1 MRVEDGVRI
10 RHMIDAAESALRF
23 INGRQRADL
32 EQDEMLSFALVRAV
46 EVIGEA
52 ASKVTAEGRAEVPDV
67 PWAAVT
73 GMRNRLIHA
82 YFDINLDI
90 LWATVEQALPTL
102 LGQLKSV
109 RLPEQAHGEKL
120 AHPSSGPKHAW

>member
-1 MRVEDGVRI
+1 MRVEDRIRI
-10 RHMIDAAESALRF
+10 RHMIDATESALRF
-23 INGRQRADL
+23 VKARSRADL
-32 EQDEMLSFALVRAV
+32 DRDEMLTFALVRAI

-52 ASKVTAEGRAEVPDV
+52 ASKVTVKGRAELPGV

-90 LWATVEQALPTL
+90 LWATVEQALPKL
-102 LGQLKSV
+102 LGQLKSIE
-109 RLPEQAHGEKL
+109 LPE
-120 AHPSSGPKHAW
+120 

>member
-1 MRVEDGVRI
+1 MLPSPR
-10 RHMIDAAESALRF
+10 S
-23 INGRQRADL
+23 ADL

-52 ASKVTAEGRAEVPDV
+52 ASKVTAEGRADLSGV

-90 LWATVEQALPTL
+90 LWATVEQASP
-102 LGQLKSV
+102 
-109 RLPEQAHGEKL
+109 RRC
-120 AHPSSGPKHAW
+120 

>member
-1 MRVEDGVRI
+1 MRVEDTIRI

-23 INGRQRADL
+23 IKGRKRSDL
-32 EQDEMLSFALVRAV
+32 DQDEMLAFALVRAV

-52 ASKVTAEGRAEVPDV
+52 ASKVTAEGREELPAV

-82 YFDINLDI
+82 YFDINHDI

-102 LGQLKSV
+102 IAQLKSV
-109 RLPEQAHGEKL
+109 
-120 AHPSSGPKHAW
+120 

>member
-1 MRVEDGVRI
+1 MRVEDRIRI
-10 RHMIDAAESALRF
+10 RHMIDATESALRF
-23 INGRQRADL
+23 VKARSRADL
-32 EQDEMLSFALVRAV
+32 DRDEMLTFALVRAI

-52 ASKVTAEGRAEVPDV
+52 ASKVTVEGRAELPGV

-90 LWATVEQALPTL
+90 LWATVEQALPKL
-102 LGQLKSV
+102 LGQLKSIE
-109 RLPEQAHGEKL
+109 LPE
-120 AHPSSGPKHAW
+120 

>member
-23 INGRQRADL
+23 INRRQRADL

-52 ASKVTAEGRAEVPDV
+52 ASKVTAEGRADLPGV

-102 LGQLKSV
+102 LRQLKSV
-109 RLPEQAHGEKL
+109 QLPE
-120 AHPSSGPKHAW
+120 

>member
-23 INGRQRADL
+23 ISGRKRTDL
-32 EQDEMLSFALVRAV
+32 DQDEMLAFALVRAV

-52 ASKVTAEGRAEVPDV
+52 ATKVTAEGRAELPAV

-82 YFDINLDI
+82 YFDINHDI

-102 LGQLKSV
+102 ITQLKSV
-109 RLPEQAHGEKL
+109 QLPK
-120 AHPSSGPKHAW
+120 

>member
-90 LWATVEQALPTL
+90 LWATVEQALPRL
-102 LGQLKSV
+102 LKQLKSV
-109 RLPEQAHGEKL
+109 RLPE
-120 AHPSSGPKHAW
+120 

>member
-1 MRVEDGVRI
+1 MRVEDRIRI
-10 RHMIDAAESALRF
+10 RHMIDATESALRF
-23 INGRQRADL
+23 VKARSRADL
-32 EQDEMLSFALVRAV
+32 DRDEMLTFALVRAI

-52 ASKVTAEGRAEVPDV
+52 ASKVTAEGRAELPGV

-90 LWATVEQALPTL
+90 LWATVEQALPKL
-102 LGQLKSV
+102 LGQLKSIE
-109 RLPEQAHGEKL
+109 LPE
-120 AHPSSGPKHAW
+120 